1 MSISKSLTS
10 CIICNQDTIGTAN
23 YCKKH
28 NRALERLREGYE
40 LWRKALDELPMNEYL
55 DRIMNNPFTGIWVQE
70 VIESLIVHPELCK
83 ELME

>member
-1 MSISKSLTS
+1 MSLSEPLTF
-10 CIICNQDTIGTAN
+10 CIICNQDTNGTAN

-28 NRALERLREGYE
+28 NSALERLREGYE
-40 LWRKALDELPMNEYL
+40 LWQNALDELTMNDYL

-70 VIESLIVHPELCK
+70 VIESLIVHPKLCK